1 MRGLALGDSAAAT
14 ETRRGKASPPSAV
27 GWAWPRAGLGERIG
41 QACVVVALA
50 AALAVGFALT
60 PSRTGAGTHTVL
72 GLPEC
77 GMLKATGKPCPTCGV
92 TTAFV
97 LASHG
102 HLVEAF
108 VAQPF
113 GFLLF
118 ILAAG
123 GMVFSVATLVAG
135 RSWAPLAV
143 WVNPVVVLLALL
155 LVMLISWAYKWSV
168 M

>member
-1 MRGLALGDSAAAT
+1 MSDLAAAT
-14 ETRRGKASPPSAV
+14 EIQGGK
-27 GWAWPRAGLGERIG
+27 AWPRAGLGERIG
-41 QACVVVALA
+41 QACVAVALA

-60 PSRTGAGTHTVL
+60 PSPTGAGTHTVL

-97 LASHG
+97 LAAHG

-108 VAQPF
+108 VTQPF
-113 GFLLF
+113 GCLLF
-118 ILAAG
+118 VLAVG

-155 LVMLISWAYKWSV
+155 FLMLISWVYKWSV

>member
-1 MRGLALGDSAAAT
+1 
-14 ETRRGKASPPSAV
+14 
-27 GWAWPRAGLGERIG
+27 
-41 QACVVVALA
+41 
-50 AALAVGFALT
+50 
-60 PSRTGAGTHTVL
+60 
-72 GLPEC
+72 
-77 GMLKATGKPCPTCGV
+77 V

-108 VAQPF
+108 VTQPF

-118 ILAAG
+118 ILAVG

-155 LVMLISWAYKWSV
+155 LVMLISWVYKWSV